1 MKYLAIIG
9 RELTISG
16 KSWKTYLLRML
27 PTLMILG
34 LLGAVALAGGFY
46 DVMKDGKFLFFA
58 TLCISAIYAG
68 ASGYFASSS
77 LSRER
82 EEDTLGLLFLTPLK
96 SPDIILGKFFS
107 AIQLHLQTILTLLP
121 LQATAFLMGG
131 VSLDA
136 FLAMN
141 AFIFCWL
148 CFSTGGGIFISSF
161 CPTQRTSSALSI
173 VFIAF
178 VTFGISV
185 LIPLTGITLQ
195 NQGILSQGEA
205 ENLIKTLF
213 TFTPGGIFFIMLAFF
228 SAPRTPEDLLWMF
241 HLCKWGMLFLFVL
254 STLFLC
260 GAGWITSRVW
270 RKQPPP
276 RKRILRNRIGLFFQ
290 NINLG
295 SLARRTLLRLRFTNP
310 YDWVNY
316 RDRIPSLSLW
326 ILWLS
331 ALLPVAYLLH
341 LSLKPL
347 AVFLELLTNLIP
359 SAAILAPSLM
369 AAPLCIISCIVL
381 KIWTAYLV
389 TMRIRRDVSTQMLPL
404 ILMSR
409 FSPRQIILSHVKN
422 IFKRAWL
429 LLFFTFA
436 IVAYYAITQ
445 AAKATPPPVYS
456 DFPIPELTPFT
467 VAYIPVAYGVILLL
481 ADILTLSLV
490 AIRFSLRA
498 KNIQYAFLRTITLVL
513 STPWII
519 AYLAFIFWYKT
530 TDNITQAFD
539 LGQMPWLLILI
550 TLAALLYDLALCVYA
565 WRSSLKRMRS
575 QDFLA

>member
-195 NQGILSQGEA
+195 NRGILSQGEA

-389 TMRIRRDVSTQMLPL
+389 TMRIRRDVSTQMLHAHSHEPL
-404 ILMSR
+404 
-409 FSPRQIILSHVKN
+409 FSPAVIPLPCQN
-422 IFKRAWL
+422 IFKRAGFSSSSPSRL
-429 LLFFTFA
+429 SPTA
-436 IVAYYAITQ
+436 Q
-445 AAKATPPPVYS
+445 SPRPPKPRRRPSTPISPSLSSRPS
-456 DFPIPELTPFT
+456 PLPISRSLTGSFSSWRISSPYLWSPSAFHC
-467 VAYIPVAYGVILLL
+467 APRISS
-481 ADILTLSLV
+481 TLS
-490 AIRFSLRA
+490 
-498 KNIQYAFLRTITLVL
+498 
-513 STPWII
+513 
-519 AYLAFIFWYKT
+519 
-530 TDNITQAFD
+530 
-539 LGQMPWLLILI
+539 
-550 TLAALLYDLALCVYA
+550 
-565 WRSSLKRMRS
+565 
-575 QDFLA
+575 

>member
-1 MKYLAIIG
+1 M
-9 RELTISG
+9 T
-16 KSWKTYLLRML
+16 
-27 PTLMILG
+27 LG

-46 DVMKDGKFLFFA
+46 DVMKDGQFLFFS
-58 TLCISAIYAG
+58 TLGISAIYAG

-121 LQATAFLMGG
+121 LQATAFFMGG

-161 CPTQRTSSALSI
+161 CSTQRTSSALSI

-185 LIPLTGITLQ
+185 LIPLTSFTLQ
-195 NQGILSQGEA
+195 NQGVLSQEVSV
-205 ENLIKTLF
+205 NLIKTLF
-213 TFTPGGIFFIMLAFF
+213 PFTPGGIFFIMLTFF

-241 HLCKWGMLFLFVL
+241 HLCKWGMLFLLVL
-254 STLFLC
+254 SALFLC
-260 GAGWITSRVW
+260 GAGWVASRVW
-270 RKQPPP
+270 RKQPPS

-295 SLARRTLLRLRFTNP
+295 SLARRMRLRLRFTNP

-331 ALLPVAYLLH
+331 AILPVAWLLH
-341 LSLKPL
+341 LSLEPL
-347 AVFLELLTNLIP
+347 AVFLELLTTLIP

-369 AAPLCIISCIVL
+369 AAPLCVISCIVL
-381 KIWTAYLV
+381 KIWTACLV
-389 TMRIRRDVSTQMLPL
+389 TVRIRRNVSTQMLPL

-409 FSPRQIILSHVKN
+409 FSPRQIILSQVKN
-422 IFKRAWL
+422 IFKRAWP

-445 AAKATPPPVYS
+445 AAKAVPPPLYS
-456 DFPIPELTPFT
+456 NFPIPELTPFT

-481 ADILTLSLV
+481 ADILALSLV
-490 AIRFSLRA
+490 AVRFSLRA
-498 KNIQYAFLRTITLVL
+498 KNIQYAFLEPSHWSCARPGL
-513 STPWII
+513 SPICSSYSGTKPP
-519 AYLAFIFWYKT
+519 T
-530 TDNITQAFD
+530 T
-539 LGQMPWLLILI
+539 
-550 TLAALLYDLALCVYA
+550 
-565 WRSSLKRMRS
+565 
-575 QDFLA
+575 